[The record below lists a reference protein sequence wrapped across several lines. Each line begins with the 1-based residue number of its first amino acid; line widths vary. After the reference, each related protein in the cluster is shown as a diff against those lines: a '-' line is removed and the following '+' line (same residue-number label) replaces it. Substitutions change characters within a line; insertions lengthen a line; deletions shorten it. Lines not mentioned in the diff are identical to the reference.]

1 MKGKGFTLIEL
12 LAVIVILAVIAL
24 IATPMI
30 MDVIEKARRG
40 AAIESVNGILESAE
54 NYQLESML
62 DGNEYVTTIDLTSD
76 ILTYKG
82 AKPDSGTLIIGE
94 NGKMQILAKFGKYC
108 IQKSYSD
115 DSSHIVD
122 RAGSRLIKTS

>member
-1 MKGKGFTLIEL
+1 MKKSGFTLIEL
-12 LAVIVILAVIAL
+12 LAVIVILAVIAI

-30 MDVIEKARRG
+30 MDVIEKSRRG
-40 AAIESVNGILESAE
+40 AAIESVNGILDAAE
-54 NYQLESML
+54 KYQLESMIEEI
-62 DGNEYVTTIDLTSD
+62 DYPTTIDLTSD

-82 AKPDSGTLIIGE
+82 AKPESGTLIIGE